1 MNTLLQSPKVLTVTS
16 PAIPQVAGAAA
27 LVPLKLSGHE
37 AVNTLFEYTLILQ
50 SPDALQFAANDAS
63 NFPLHD
69 MVGRELTCAI
79 ALDGHGSFVAGLA
92 GNLGAA
98 NQGAGVREIS
108 GLITAARHLGT
119 DSRHALYALTLRPWL
134 HLATLTSDC
143 KVFQDQT
150 PVEVIRAVLAD
161 YAFATEVRLI
171 ETYPARDYCVQ
182 YNETDFEFI
191 TRLMQEWGINYHF
204 EHSGGVHRLI
214 LSDHSGAF
222 SPLQKG
228 QSDSAYHRIAYYP
241 PGHKVDEEYIHAF
254 TPTERL
260 TAGQYA
266 SREYDYTRP
275 KVALGASQAQP
286 RPTGQANQE
295 VYLWRGGKVRTGQ
308 ASGNDSGIG
317 STASGSL
324 PGSDYAQENKG
335 SDTAQ
340 ANQTE
345 PQGQHLAR
353 LRMQALR
360 QAGQR
365 ASGAG
370 HVRGIATG
378 HTFALHKHPQD
389 AANIEYL
396 TLSTHTVI
404 ENVSEDTA
412 RDHNSSKNSNKNS
425 ASPSLIPQALSDAQR
440 LSGQW
445 RIEVRFEVQPTTELL
460 RPEGIQPKPHTHGPE
475 TALVC
480 GPDADTAQSD
490 IYTDPL
496 GRIKVQF
503 PWDRY
508 GAKNHNSSCWVRV
521 SAAWAGNQ
529 LGAMHVP
536 RIGQEVIVDFLG
548 GDPDQPICTG
558 RVYNQ
563 MNTPPWALPAQQALS
578 GFRSRELKPGGGNS
592 AAGRSN
598 HLVLDDT
605 EQKIQAQIKSDHQHS
620 QLSLGHITRIEDN
633 AGRKDH
639 RGEGFELRTDGHGAV
654 RAKDGLLIS
663 TEGRPNANGHI
674 TDLSETTARLQN
686 AHSQHDSL
694 GDLALQHQAHE
705 ASDQGDVAQAIEDQN
720 KAIAGEDKTE
730 GKFPEL
736 QEPHLILS
744 SPAGIESTTP
754 QSTHQHS
761 GQHHA
766 ITSGGHTS
774 VSAGK
779 SLLVSAE
786 QALRLFAYK
795 AGIKIVSAMANVDMQ
810 ALDKSI
816 RFLAKVKITQTA
828 NRITFTAKEEIVIN
842 GGGSYTVFK
851 ASGIEDG
858 TSGSWAVHAPS
869 HRMPRAKSMGV
880 DMAGL
885 PSVAAFDEQISLR
898 NPTGKAMPKVSFL
911 VKGAVQEFTAR
922 TQEDGTTPRV
932 HSPQP
937 EDLKFSLS
945 WAEVEVGPEAS
956 RNGAAATTN
965 NNRSA

>member
-1 MNTLLQSPKVLTVTS
+1 MNGDF
-16 PAIPQVAGAAA
+16 I
-27 LVPLKLSGHE
+27 
-37 AVNTLFEYTLILQ
+37 F
-50 SPDALQFAANDAS
+50 
-63 NFPLHD
+63 
-69 MVGRELTCAI
+69 VGCRKAKKI
-79 ALDGHGSFVAGLA
+79 
-92 GNLGAA
+92 
-98 NQGAGVREIS
+98 
-108 GLITAARHLGT
+108 
-119 DSRHALYALTLRPWL
+119 
-134 HLATLTSDC
+134 
-143 KVFQDQT
+143 K
-150 PVEVIRAVLAD
+150 
-161 YAFATEVRLI
+161 
-171 ETYPARDYCVQ
+171 
-182 YNETDFEFI
+182 
-191 TRLMQEWGINYHF
+191 
-204 EHSGGVHRLI
+204 
-214 LSDHSGAF
+214 
-222 SPLQKG
+222 
-228 QSDSAYHRIAYYP
+228 
-241 PGHKVDEEYIHAF
+241 
-254 TPTERL
+254 
-260 TAGQYA
+260 
-266 SREYDYTRP
+266 
-275 KVALGASQAQP
+275 
-286 RPTGQANQE
+286 
-295 VYLWRGGKVRTGQ
+295 
-308 ASGNDSGIG
+308 
-317 STASGSL
+317 
-324 PGSDYAQENKG
+324 
-335 SDTAQ
+335 
-340 ANQTE
+340 
-345 PQGQHLAR
+345 
-353 LRMQALR
+353 
-360 QAGQR
+360 
-365 ASGAG
+365 
-370 HVRGIATG
+370 
-378 HTFALHKHPQD
+378 
-389 AANIEYL
+389 
-396 TLSTHTVI
+396 
-404 ENVSEDTA
+404 
-412 RDHNSSKNSNKNS
+412 
-425 ASPSLIPQALSDAQR
+425 ALSDAQR

-460 RPEGIQPKPHTHGPE
+460 HPEGIQPKPHTHGPE

-605 EQKIQAQIKSDHQHS
+605 DQKIQAQIKSDHQHS

-674 TDLSETTARLQN
+674 THLSETAARLQN

-694 GDLALQHQAHE
+694 GDLALQHQAQE
-705 ASDQGDVAQAIEDQN
+705 ASDQGDVAKAIEAQN
-720 KAIAGEDKTE
+720 KAIAGDGKTE

-736 QEPHLILS
+736 SEPHLVLA

-786 QALRLFAYK
+786 QALRLFSYK

-842 GGGSYTVFK
+842 GGGSFTTFK

-858 TSGSWAVHAPS
+858 TSGGWTNHAANHATPKGKS
-869 HRMPRAKSMGV
+869 LPVVMPAMPRVSQNRFHQQFRAV
-880 DMAGL
+880 DPGTGQAVAGL
-885 PSVAAFDEQISLR
+885 SYQVVL
-898 NPTGKAMPKVSFL
+898 
-911 VKGAVQEFTAR
+911 
-922 TQEDGTTPRV
+922 EDGKKFAGKTDSDGKTAVIATNEPNAIQLFWGG
-932 HSPQP
+932 PQT
-937 EDLKFSLS
+937 D
-945 WAEVEVGPEAS
+945 PEA
-956 RNGAAATTN
+956 NEDIKDQGC
-965 NNRSA
+965 